1 MKKKLILL
9 LFIPF
14 AVFAQDNT
22 EDAKHQK
29 IIMSVLQQ
37 INEYES
43 ASSFAN
49 ERRITQFQNLF
60 VDLNTQ
66 VVNDIPAI
74 GDYEARISIE
84 NYISKMRK
92 YYSRIGVD
100 IEIHE
105 MNDRSVES

>member
-14 AVFAQDNT
+14 ALSAQDRKEVEN
-22 EDAKHQK
+22 HQK

-60 VDLNTQ
+60 IDLKTKI
-66 VVNDIPAI
+66 VNDIPAI
-74 GDYEARISIE
+74 G
-84 NYISKMRK
+84 NY
-92 YYSRIGVD
+92 D
-100 IEIHE
+100 EEI
-105 MNDRSVES
+105 